1 MANKTMVY
9 GANEATTLTDKI
21 ANAKIVDSPLK
32 FGVGSGDSVVLAGI
46 AAKEDTDSKLRFV
59 SVGDSGIIFAGNKVV
74 SSKILDITT
83 NRVAAKHF
91 DEATG
96 EYVASSTKKVADKV
110 TVKWFGTAVDESDNT
125 EKTQI
130 WETVFDVVDKD
141 TVTAMIAQAK
151 KDLKDQIDVLNGR
164 VNGLD
169 VSMNAVE
176 TFLKATTNITEAENG
191 ALTVTPSEGE
201 DFKTY
206 KVGVKVDGS
215 SVKVVNDKL
224 AVATYAIDKI
234 ENGEDG
240 YDPGFAAQYRLLMTD
255 PATGTATQVGQTI
268 NIMKD
273 FLVKGAH
280 VCSFKYV
287 AENGKEISYEEN
299 ASQWG
304 TTTSISL
311 GDDVVAGQLPWAKIA
326 GGKWEQAVLNMGI
339 KYGHTYLHL
348 ILNTNPTDETV
359 TNENPNGT
367 GNDQHTDVYLDF
379 TEIFESFKGDGQF
392 IEIGP
397 DGVISL
403 KKDAVVAYVDEKILG
418 VDQPKLTEK
427 VAAIDA
433 HLALLDTSVNELK
446 AADVAINEHLTELDS
461 SVVVLKDAV
470 ENIEDHLATLDTS
483 VNAIEASYL
492 TDVKV
497 DAPSDDNPQFN
508 KLTITKSANGVKSTA
523 SIDVANSGYY
533 TALNNALDTLQANDT
548 YLAGLLTWENLD

>member
-9 GANEATTLTDKI
+9 GANEATTLTGKVAD
-21 ANAKIVDSPLK
+21 AKIVESPLK
-32 FGVGSGDSVVLAGI
+32 FGVGSGDSAVLAGI
-46 AAKEDTDSKLRFV
+46 AAKTDTDSKLRFV
-59 SVGDSGIIFAGNKVV
+59 SVNDSGIIFAGNKVV

-83 NRVAAKHF
+83 NRVAAKRF
-91 DEATG
+91 DETTG
-96 EYVASSTKKVADKV
+96 EYVESNTVKVADKV

-141 TVTAMIAQAK
+141 TVAAMIAQAK
-151 KDLKDQIDVLNGR
+151 KDIQDQIDVLKGR
-164 VNGLD
+164 VDGLD

-201 DFKTY
+201 GFKTY
-206 KVGVKVDGS
+206 KVGVKVDGT
-215 SVKVVNDKL
+215 SVKVVDDKL

-255 PATGTATQVGQTI
+255 PATGVATQVGQTI

-273 FLVKGAH
+273 FLVKSAH

-287 AENGKEISYEEN
+287 SENGKEISYEEG

-304 TTTSISL
+304 TTTSIKL
-311 GDDVVAGQLPWAKIA
+311 GDEVVAGQLPWAKIA
-326 GGKWEQAVLNMGI
+326 GNKWEQAVLGMGI

-359 TNENPNGT
+359 TQENPAGT
-367 GNDQHTDVYLDF
+367 GNDQLTDVYLDF

-392 IEIGP
+392 IEIGN

-403 KKDAVVAYVDEKILG
+403 KKDAVVAYVDAKILG

-433 HLALLDTSVNELK
+433 HLALLDTSVNALE
-446 AADVAINEHLTELDS
+446 AADVVINNHLAVLDT
-461 SVVVLKDAV
+461 SVTTLEAAV
-470 ENIEDHLATLDTS
+470 EDIEEHLATLDTS

-497 DAPSDDNPQFN
+497 EAPSADNEQFN
-508 KLTITKSANGVKSTA
+508 TLVVTKSAKGEKTEVSV
-523 SIDVANSGYY
+523 DVANSKYY
-533 TALNNALDTLQANDT
+533 TALNSALETLQANDT